1 MAAQLAAYQREMAVE
16 RERQA
21 STSANY
27 RAALLSSL
35 SIAQELS
42 GLKLQLRNLED
53 GLAEALSVKGSKE
66 SKYQPAKETIS
77 STAAINEKLEGMATD
92 QRDKRDHHAA
102 VISNHL
108 EAIEALEAKF
118 IEDETR
124 MKKIEEAVIWYSK
137 FLGFQVIGG
146 EGVKFIFNKIDL
158 QSPDKEYSVTL
169 KLAKDGY
176 NLLQCDPSIKDSG
189 ELMKDLNLTND
200 LFKFVRIV
208 RQRFQAEAATVNGIL
223 PMSSVVCPDASS
235 IPVSPPVLMPL
246 DSRTENVPDKSLS
259 QSKNKGQNLPSKR
272 RAAVLS
278 AASPGAAGIRRHL
291 QNRHQPAQSIHRLVD
306 CSLAIPSRRRR
317 RLGTP
322 APPPPPPPTSEMR
335 KTKPSK
341 QSRAQA
347 QQNGGAGHSKLARY
361 FDPEASWD
369 KVLGLA
375 CGLLWGAVPL
385 VGAIWIAL
393 FVTLSTGLVYWYYA
407 YLLKID
413 EEEFG
418 GHGALLQEGMFASF
432 TLFLLSWT
440 LVYSLVHF

>member
-1 MAAQLAAYQREMAVE
+1 MAAQLAAYQRGMAVE

-27 RAALLSSL
+27 RAALLSSR
-35 SIAQELS
+35 SIA
-42 GLKLQLRNLED
+42 LKA
-53 GLAEALSVKGSKE
+53 GKE
-66 SKYQPAKETIS
+66 SKYQLTKETIS
-77 STAAINEKLEGMATD
+77 STAAINEKLEGMVTD
-92 QRDKRDHHAA
+92 QRNKRDHHAA

-108 EAIEALEAKF
+108 EAVEALEAKF

-137 FLGFQVIGG
+137 FLGFQVVGG

-169 KLAKDGY
+169 KLAKDRY
-176 NLLQCDPSIKDSG
+176 NLLQCDPSIKDSE

-208 RQRFQAEAATVNGIL
+208 RERFQAEAATVNGGL
-223 PMSSVVCPDASS
+223 LMSSVVCPDASS
-235 IPVSPPVLMPL
+235 IPVSPPMLMPL
-246 DSRTENVPDKSLS
+246 DSRTENVLDKSLS
-259 QSKNKGQNLPSKR
+259 QSKNKGRNLPSKR
-272 RAAVLS
+272 GAAALS
-278 AASPGAAGIRRHL
+278 AASPGSAVSIVRRSPHFVGIR
-291 QNRHQPAQSIHRLVD
+291 
-306 CSLAIPSRRRR
+306 CSA
-317 RLGTP
+317 
-322 APPPPPPPTSEMR
+322 
-335 KTKPSK
+335 
-341 QSRAQA
+341 
-347 QQNGGAGHSKLARY
+347 
-361 FDPEASWD
+361 
-369 KVLGLA
+369 LA

-393 FVTLSTGLVYWYYA
+393 FVTISTGLVYWYYA

-413 EEEFG
+413 EEDFG

-440 LVYSLVHF
+440 LIYSLVHF